1 MQAGQFDKMLL
12 KASEAMKRRNY
23 EYAFE
28 LYMQVLKM
36 DPDNEEA
43 ARAIRELTKRRGQEE
58 GLGKGGRLRGLTSL
72 FKAKFKGIA
81 KKYDEQIVECERYLW
96 NSPFDVK
103 RIMELAN
110 AAHAAGYMHR
120 ALANYKAV
128 LELDPKNIE
137 ALKACG
143 RIYMKLGELQQAAR
157 YYDAALRLN
166 PHDGEAARARK
177 DIAAAT
183 TVGRIE
189 KMGTSYRDK
198 IADKKQAEKLEL
210 EQHILRTEEDVR
222 RAIQLKMEDIK
233 ANPKDPRPYREVGD
247 LYLRINDFNSAETYY
262 KKALEVDPTDFFA
275 QEKLAEVQ
283 LKRFDYR
290 IRQLMDAYRE
300 GPTEEKRKAIEQAKW
315 EKLQFC
321 IEEWTRRVQQHP
333 TDTKLRFE
341 LGKFLYQGGQM
352 DEAIAQLQRAQS
364 DPRYKVDA
372 HYLVGMAFRKKGLYD
387 LAVKEFLKARE
398 PLRVMNDKNKEIT
411 YELARTYE
419 LLGKTDLAR
428 EEYQKIIEVDYKF
441 KDVAQRLGAL

>member
-28 LYMQVLKM
+28 LYLQILKM

-43 ARAIRELTKRRGQEE
+43 AKAIRELTKRRGQEE
-58 GLGKGGRLRGLTSL
+58 GLGKGRRLRGLTSL

-96 NSPFDVK
+96 NAPFDAK
-103 RIMELAN
+103 RMMELAN
-110 AAHAAGYMHR
+110 AAFAAGYLHR
-120 ALANYKAV
+120 ALANYKAA
-128 LELDPKNIE
+128 LEIDPKNVD

-143 RIYMKLGELQQAAR
+143 RVHMKLGELQQAAR
-157 YYDAALRLN
+157 YYDAVLRLN
-166 PHDGEAARARK
+166 PHDSEAARARK

-183 TVGRIE
+183 TVGKIE

-198 IADKKQAEKLEL
+198 IADKKQAEKLEM

-222 RAIQLKMEDIK
+222 RAIALKMEDID
-233 ANPKDPRPYREVGD
+233 ANPNDPRLYREVGD
-247 LYLRINDFNSAETYY
+247 LYLRINDFNSAEAFY
-262 KKALEVDPTDFFA
+262 KKALEVDPTDLFA
-275 QEKLAEVQ
+275 QEKLGDLQ
-283 LKRFDYR
+283 LKRFDYK

-300 GPTEEKRKAIEQAKW
+300 GPTEEKRRAIEEAKRK
-315 EKLQFC
+315 KLMFC
-321 IEEWTRRVQQHP
+321 IEEWTRRVKQHP
-333 TDTKLRFE
+333 TDTRLRFE
-341 LGKFLYQGGQM
+341 LGRFLYQGGQL

-364 DPRYKVDA
+364 DPRYKVDS
-372 HYLVGMAFRKKGLYD
+372 HFIVGMAFRKKGLYD

-419 LLGKTDLAR
+419 LLGQNDKAR